1 MATPYSAVSGG
12 SKDAYNFYHSQLR
25 VLLVCWHTSGQSFG
39 VPSQCKFPSRKQLLL
54 WLHCS
59 SCITFASQKM
69 IPFHLFVLLMSSGL
83 RCEEA
88 CPLLRHKHPTVME
101 VKCSFHTNSWMAD
114 SILMTLIK
122 VTVAT
127 KYVNISPKQIRYIDS
142 CLVIVYMTLLLEQ
155 TWCVQPPGV
164 VTLPGSNTTVS
175 YKFTRRA

>member
-1 MATPYSAVSGG
+1 
-12 SKDAYNFYHSQLR
+12 
-25 VLLVCWHTSGQSFG
+25 
-39 VPSQCKFPSRKQLLL
+39 
-54 WLHCS
+54 
-59 SCITFASQKM
+59 
-69 IPFHLFVLLMSSGL
+69 VLLMSSGL
-83 RCEEA
+83 RCKEA

-155 TWCVQPPGV
+155 TWRVQPPGV